1 MMTSCP
7 GCPSLTLDLA
17 ASLLPALLSVYD
29 EPLVGIVMGEAVD
42 SVEFRILGPIEAYE
56 RGLALELGGLRERTL
71 LARLLLSA
79 NRVVPADRL
88 AEDLWS
94 GRPPG
99 HSMATLRVYI
109 SRLRRVLGPG
119 AGILETQAPG
129 YRLNVTDDQLDAARF
144 ERLVRAA
151 DAEMSAG
158 QPEQA
163 AESLREA
170 LDLWRGPALLDVAE
184 FAFAQADASRLEEAR
199 LSALENRVEAD
210 LACGRHAGL
219 IGELETLAGSHPLRE
234 QLTRQHMLALY
245 RCGRQAD
252 ALSAYAGLRVR
263 LAEELG
269 IDPSPDLRRLQ
280 ERILRQDPAL
290 DWHRGE
296 AAGRERDPVPGTGGG
311 AEPRPPAD
319 QVVSHPGALPAPR
332 LPTEATSF
340 VGREA
345 ELSTIAEL
353 LGLSRLVTLTGP
365 GGSGKSRLALR
376 AAAQAAGDFSDGVW
390 LVELASIVRPS
401 LVVPAVALALSVRE
415 EPGRPLLDSV
425 ISRLQASAAL
435 LIMDNCEHVVD
446 AAAEVIAALLR
457 SCPQVRILATSQL
470 RLNVSGEASWP
481 VPPLTLPSPRA
492 ADPGAAAEAE
502 SVRLFC
508 DRAAFARPGF
518 LLDAAN
524 TPAVSDVCRQLDGIP
539 LAIELAA
546 ARVCALTPAQLAARL
561 GNRFR
566 VLTGGSR
573 VGLPRHRT
581 LAAAIDW
588 SHDLLSEAE
597 RVCFRRMAV
606 FAGGCTIDAAEA
618 VCHDDALP
626 SEAVF
631 ETVAALVDRSLL
643 TTEERSGSMRYGM
656 LESIRQYAL
665 ERQAEAREEA
675 ELRRRHLAWMLDF
688 AAQADLDGP
697 DQGAWLDL
705 VEAELDNVR
714 ACLEWSLAPPAGRAG
729 ADPALALQLAGALS
743 RFWVVRGP
751 VGVGRRIL
759 DAALAAAGPDAD
771 QRLRAVA
778 LDGAGQLAAVQA
790 DQDGQ
795 RAYHEESLAIWRELG
810 DDARIVSCLG
820 DLGAVAHVRGEYRAA
835 RSMYTEALELAQRAG
850 DARKMARALSGL
862 GRLALHQGDLDQ
874 ATAYY
879 IESMTRFRDAGDLRL
894 ATLILGNL
902 GVVATNQGDLDLA
915 RDRLEEHLRN
925 ANRLGDRKLTGGALT
940 NLGLVA
946 YHAGDLDESA
956 QLHQQA
962 LEIAEL
968 IGDPRLAAVALTN
981 LGMVA
986 AGRHDYAAA
995 AGFHLRSLDL
1005 AEAAGE
1011 PRSIAENLE
1020 ELAAAE
1026 AAAGHA
1032 ARGATLFGASQA
1044 LRETIGAPAPEADLA
1059 RFVDAM
1065 DHAAAVLGDAAFSE
1079 AHAAGRAMSVQ
1090 QAVALARSRAPSG
1103 PPAPAKAAARL
1114 ATETQ

>member
-1 MMTSCP
+1 MSWP
-7 GCPSLTLDLA
+7 VVL
-17 ASLLPALLSVYD
+17 
-29 EPLVGIVMGEAVD
+29 GEAAD
-42 SVEFRILGPIEAYE
+42 SVEFRILGPVEAYE

-88 AEDLWS
+88 ADDLWS
-94 GRPPG
+94 GHPPT
-99 HSMATLRVYI
+99 HSIATLRVYI
-109 SRLRRVLGPG
+109 SRLRRVLGPQ

-129 YRLNVTDDQLDAARF
+129 YRLNVADDQLDATRF
-144 ERLVRAA
+144 ARLVRAA
-151 DAEMSAG
+151 DTEMSAG
-158 QPEQA
+158 RPERA
-163 AESLREA
+163 ATALREA
-170 LDLWRGPALLDVAE
+170 LDLWHGPALLDVAGL
-184 FAFAQADASRLEEAR
+184 AFAQADASRLEEAR
-199 LSALENRVEAD
+199 LSALESRVEAD
-210 LACGRHAGL
+210 LGCGWHASL
-219 IGELETLAGSHPLRE
+219 VGELDTLAGSHPLRE
-234 QLTRQHMLALY
+234 RLTRQRMLALY

-252 ALSAYAGLRVR
+252 ALSAYARLRVR

-269 IDPSPDLRRLQ
+269 IDPSPDLRRMQ

-290 DWHRGE
+290 DWHQGE
-296 AAGRERDPVPGTGGG
+296 GSDTRGRERVPVRGAGGG
-311 AEPRPPAD
+311 AEPPAPAG
-319 QVVSHPGALPAPR
+319 QVPRNPGVLPAPR
-332 LPTEATSF
+332 LPTESTSF

-345 ELSTIAEL
+345 ELNTIAEL
-353 LGLSRLVTLTGP
+353 LCLSRLVTLTGP

-376 AAAQAAGDFSDGVW
+376 AAAQAAGDYREGVW
-390 LVELASIVRPS
+390 LVELASLVRPG

-435 LIMDNCEHVVD
+435 LIMDNCEHVAD
-446 AAAEVIAALLR
+446 AAAEMIAMLLR
-457 SCPQVRILATSQL
+457 SCPQVRILATSQV

-481 VPPLTLPSPRA
+481 VPPLTLPGPGSV
-492 ADPGAAAEAE
+492 DPGAAAAAE

-518 LLDAAN
+518 VLDAAN
-524 TPAVSDVCRQLDGIP
+524 APAVSDVCRQLDGIP

-573 VGLPRHRT
+573 AGLPRHRT

-588 SHDLLSEAE
+588 SHDLLSETE

-618 VCHDDALP
+618 VCHDQTLP

-665 ERQAEAREEA
+665 GRQAEAGEEA
-675 ELRRRHLAWMLDF
+675 EFRRRHLAWMLDF
-688 AAQADLDGP
+688 AMRADLDGP
-697 DQGAWLDL
+697 DQEAWLDL

-714 ACLEWSLAPPAGRAG
+714 ASLEWGLAPPAGHAG
-729 ADPALALQLAGALS
+729 EDPALALRLAGALS
-743 RFWVVRGP
+743 RFWVVRAP
-751 VGVGRRIL
+751 VGVGRRVI

-771 QRLRAVA
+771 KRLRAVA

-795 RAYHEESLAIWRELG
+795 RAYQEESLAIWRELG
-810 DDARIVSCLG
+810 DEARIVSCLG
-820 DLGAVAHVRGEYRAA
+820 DLGAVAHVRGEYREA

-850 DARKMARALSGL
+850 DTRQTARALSGL

-879 IESMTRFRDAGDLRL
+879 TESMTRFREAGDLRL

-925 ANRLGDRKLTGGALT
+925 ARRLGDRKLTGGALT

-946 YHAGDLDESA
+946 YHAADLDEA
-956 QLHQQA
+956 ARLHQQA
-962 LEIAEL
+962 LEMAEL
-968 IGDPRLAAVALTN
+968 IGDPRLASVALTN

-1026 AAAGHA
+1026 SAAGHA
-1032 ARGATLFGASQA
+1032 ARAATLFGASQA
-1044 LRETIGAPAPEADLA
+1044 LRENIGAPVPGPDLA
-1059 RFVDAM
+1059 RFGDAM
-1065 DHAAAVLGDAAFSE
+1065 GHAAAALGDAAFRE
-1079 AHAAGRAMSVQ
+1079 AHACGRAMSVP
-1090 QAVALARSRAPSG
+1090 QAVTLARSGAPSV
-1103 PPAPAKAAARL
+1103 PLAPARAAARL
-1114 ATETQ
+1114 ATETP

>member
-1 MMTSCP
+1 M
-7 GCPSLTLDLA
+7 
-17 ASLLPALLSVYD
+17 
-29 EPLVGIVMGEAVD
+29 
-42 SVEFRILGPIEAYE
+42 EFRILGPVEAHE
-56 RGLALELGGLRERTL
+56 RGLALELGGPRERTL

-94 GRPPG
+94 GHPPA

-119 AGILETQAPG
+119 TGILETQAPG
-129 YRLNVTDDQLDAARF
+129 YRLNVAADQLDAARF
-144 ERLVRAA
+144 ERLVQAA
-151 DAEMSAG
+151 DAAMSAR
-158 QPEQA
+158 QPERA
-163 AESLREA
+163 AASLREA
-170 LDLWRGPALLDVAE
+170 LDLWHGPALLDVAE

-199 LSALENRVEAD
+199 LSALESRVEAD
-210 LACGRHAGL
+210 LACGRHASL
-219 IGELETLAGSHPLRE
+219 IGELDTLTASHPLRE
-234 QLTRQHMLALY
+234 RLTGQRMLALY

-252 ALSAYAGLRVR
+252 ALSAYTGLRVR

-269 IDPSPDLRRLQ
+269 IDPSPDLRRMQ
-280 ERILRQDPAL
+280 ETILRQDPAL
-290 DWHRGE
+290 DWHQGEVSGAPARG
-296 AAGRERDPVPGTGGG
+296 AGGG
-311 AEPRPPAD
+311 AEPRAGADWKVPQPA
-319 QVVSHPGALPAPR
+319 VLPAPR

-345 ELSTIAEL
+345 ELNTIAEL

-376 AAAQAAGDFSDGVW
+376 AAAQAAGDFSDGVR
-390 LVELASIVRPS
+390 LVELASVVRPG
-401 LVVPAVALALSVRE
+401 LVVPAVALALSARE
-415 EPGRPLLDSV
+415 EPGLPLLDSV
-425 ISRLQASAAL
+425 ISGLQESAAL
-435 LIMDNCEHVVD
+435 LIIDNCEHVID
-446 AAAEVIAALLR
+446 ATAEVIAALLR
-457 SCPQVRILATSQL
+457 SCPQVRILATSQV

-481 VPPLTLPSPRA
+481 VPPLTLPSRGA
-492 ADPGAAAEAE
+492 ADPGVAAEAE

-518 LLDAAN
+518 ILDAAN
-524 TPAVSDVCRQLDGIP
+524 APAVSDVCRQLDGIP

-546 ARVCALTPAQLAARL
+546 ARVCALTPAQLATRL

-573 VGLPRHRT
+573 AGLPRHRT

-588 SHDLLSEAE
+588 SHDLLSESE

-606 FAGGCTIDAAEA
+606 FAGGCTIDAVEV
-618 VCHDDALP
+618 VCHDEALP

-643 TTEERSGSMRYGM
+643 TTEERAGSMRYGM

-665 ERQAEAREEA
+665 GRQAEAGEEA
-675 ELRRRHLAWMLDF
+675 ELRERHLAWMLDF

-714 ACLEWSLAPPAGRAG
+714 AGLEWSLAPPAGRG
-729 ADPALALQLAGALS
+729 GGEPVLALRLAGALS
-743 RFWVVRGP
+743 RFWLVRGP
-751 VGVGRRIL
+751 AGVGRSVL
-759 DAALAAAGPDAD
+759 DAALSAAGPDAD
-771 QRLRAVA
+771 KRLRAVA

-795 RAYHEESLAIWRELG
+795 QAYQEESLAIWRELG
-810 DDARIVSCLG
+810 DNARIVSCLG
-820 DLGAVAHVRGEYRAA
+820 DLGAVAHVRGEYREA

-850 DARKMARALSGL
+850 DARQMARTLSGL

-879 IESMTRFRDAGDLRL
+879 TESMARFREAGDLRL

-946 YHAGDLDESA
+946 YHAGDLDLAA

-962 LEIAEL
+962 LELAEL
-968 IGDPRLAAVALTN
+968 VGDRRLASVALTN
-981 LGMVA
+981 LGTVA
-986 AGRHDYAAA
+986 AGRNDHAAA
-995 AGFHLRSLDL
+995 ARFHLRSLDL
-1005 AEAAGE
+1005 AEAVGE
-1011 PRSIAENLE
+1011 LRSIAENLE
-1020 ELAAAE
+1020 ELAAVE
-1026 AAAGHA
+1026 SAAGRA
-1032 ARGATLFGASQA
+1032 ARAATLFGASQA
-1044 LRETIGAPAPEADLA
+1044 LREDIGAPIPQPDLA
-1059 RFVDAM
+1059 RFRDAVG
-1065 DHAAAVLGDAAFSE
+1065 HAASALGDAAFSE
-1079 AHAAGRAMSVQ
+1079 ARGTGRAMSVQ
-1090 QAVALARSRAPSG
+1090 QAVAFARSGGPSLAQDLVK
-1103 PPAPAKAAARL
+1103 PATL
-1114 ATETQ
+1114 AGTKQQ